1 MLFGGRD
8 ELSSNEFEATLLEAG
23 GDLANKTTVNT
34 IGLEDCAIAQRIIIS
49 RRCTA
54 TLTMM

>member
-8 ELSSNEFEATLLEAG
+8 KLSSDEFEATLLEAG

-34 IGLEDCAIAQRIIIS
+34 IGLKDCVFS
-49 RRCTA
+49 G
-54 TLTMM
+54 